1 MNSKEKVL
9 IHKGMDKVKRMK
21 YEEAL
26 EIFERLIDMN
36 PHIPEAW
43 NNKGV
48 ALYRL
53 GRPEESIQCYDRSLA
68 LDPENMDAF
77 RNKGL
82 ALHSLGRM
90 EEALQA
96 YDTVLQ
102 KGGDAI
108 DLESMAVVLIAL
120 GRLEEAMH
128 CLLLANEKMHLDRFE
143 REIEVLKGM
152 IQAKE

>member
-9 IHKGMDKVKRMK
+9 IHKGIDKVKRMK

-26 EIFERLIDMN
+26 EIFERLLDMN
-36 PHIPEAW
+36 PNIPEAW

-53 GRPEESIQCYDRSLA
+53 GRAEEAIECYDRSLA
-68 LDPENMDAF
+68 IDPENMDAL

-90 EEALQA
+90 EEALQV

-108 DLESMAVVLIAL
+108 DLESTAVVLIAL

-128 CLLLANEKMHLDRFE
+128 CLLLANEKMHLDQ
-143 REIEVLKGM
+143 L
-152 IQAKE
+152 